1 MGLSLEEGRAVREGM
16 NGSETLRSRMQDPAF
31 AGSAFT
37 ARDGKGMRP
46 QPERRATLISPKHCG
61 KGDTIP
67 LRYSCDS
74 HLLERGQD
82 IDTLQEL
89 MGHRFLT
96 SRWSK
101 PTFSTV
107 VGMASVSQPTS

>member
-1 MGLSLEEGRAVREGM
+1 
-16 NGSETLRSRMQDPAF
+16 MQDLAF
-31 AGSAFT
+31 AGT
-37 ARDGKGMRP
+37 AITERDGKGMRP
-46 QPERRATLISPKHCG
+46 QPERRATTISPKHCG
-61 KGDTIP
+61 KGDAIP

-101 PTFSTV
+101 PMFSTA
-107 VGMASVSQPTS
+107 VGMASVGPPTP